1 MKIDI
6 RNLSF
11 APEGQNTAPVIA
23 DLNLSIAS
31 GEFLAIIGPSGCGKT
46 SLLRMLAGLQSPH
59 TGQIVFADAD
69 GPLEPRF
76 LMAFQ
81 DHGLLPWLNV
91 IDNACIGLEAAGLSR
106 SGRYER
112 AMTMLRRIGLDHV
125 SNKKPAELSGGMRQ
139 RVSLVRLMISDG
151 DVHLMDEP
159 LSAVD
164 AQTRLFL
171 QQEILDLWS
180 VKPRTTVYV
189 THDIE
194 EALTLADR
202 VIVMEKH
209 GGKILADINVPT
221 SRPRAATARP
231 SAQIETLRWDIWDLL
246 SNNAS
251 DVSQTRFS
259 TSDAPA

>member
-1 MKIDI
+1 MNIEI
-6 RNLSF
+6 RNLSY
-11 APEGQNTAPVIA
+11 APDGQKTDPVIA
-23 DLNLSIAS
+23 DLSLSLTS

-46 SLLRMLAGLQSPH
+46 SLLKMLAGLRSPH

-69 GPLEPRF
+69 GPREPKC

-81 DHGLLPWLNV
+81 DHGLFPWLNV

-106 SGRYER
+106 SDRYER
-112 AMTMLRRIGLDHV
+112 AMTILRRIGLDHV

-139 RVSLVRLMISDG
+139 RISLVRLMISQG
-151 DVHLMDEP
+151 DVLLMDEP

-164 AQTRLFL
+164 AQTRLLL

-180 VKPRTTVYV
+180 ADPRTTVYI

-209 GGKILADINVPT
+209 GGSILADINVPT
-221 SRPRAATARP
+221 PRPRTATVRP
-231 SAQIETLRWDIWDLL
+231 DAQIEALRWKIWDLL
-246 SNNAS
+246 SN
-251 DVSQTRFS
+251 DVSQTRFA
-259 TSDAPA
+259 TSDGPA